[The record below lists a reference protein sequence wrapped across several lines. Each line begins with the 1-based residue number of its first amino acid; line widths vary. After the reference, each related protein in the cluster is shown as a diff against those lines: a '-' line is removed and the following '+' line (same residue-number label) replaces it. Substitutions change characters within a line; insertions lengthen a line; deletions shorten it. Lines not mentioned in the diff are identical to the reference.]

1 VSSVAFV
8 VAEAPLPTVTLLVA
22 PNPIPTS
29 GNGFATITVN
39 ATAATGGG
47 QIRSVVVRLANGTVI
62 YSSTSGG
69 SFTYQFGT
77 FAGGTTY
84 TLTATVTDS
93 LGNTATTSSV
103 VVVQ

>member
-1 VSSVAFV
+1 M
-8 VAEAPLPTVTLLVA
+8 T
-22 PNPIPTS
+22 
-29 GNGFATITVN
+29 
-39 ATAATGGG
+39 ATAAAGGAP
-47 QIRSVVVRLANGTVI
+47 IRSVVVRLANGTVI
-62 YSSTSGG
+62 YSGTGGG

-84 TLTATVTDS
+84 TLTATATDA